1 MKFPLIFLGLI
12 FLSCSENSHKKG
24 DLLTSSIPNV
34 EKMAGFSLE
43 MPPDSIPP
51 HSMKG
56 IVELGGKWVAL
67 IPYSIIREGQAEV
80 EYNHQGMWWGESLV
94 GTSECIRIA
103 NKSGL
108 KTMLKPHV
116 WVIGQGWPGKFDLSS
131 EEQWLTWE
139 ETYRD
144 YILEFAK
151 LAERHNVDLFCI
163 GTEFRIAVVKR
174 EKFWRKLI
182 KEVREI
188 YAGEITYA
196 SNWDNYENVKF
207 WNELDYIGTD
217 AYFPLSKQKEPNLD
231 ELLSGWKKEGDKLK
245 AFSEKWK
252 KKIIFTEY
260 GFRSIDF
267 PSAFHNKDESK
278 LKPNMNNQ
286 MNAYQAFF
294 QTIWAQDWF
303 LGGFLWKWQ
312 FRENIGGKND
322 TDYTPQNKPTTKVIQ
337 KYYEKAS

>member
-1 MKFPLIFLGLI
+1 MKCSLFFLCLILLA
-12 FLSCSENSHKKG
+12 CSEKSNVEGVPKSI
-24 DLLTSSIPNV
+24 LIPNV

-51 HSMKG
+51 NSMEG

-67 IPYSIIREGQAEV
+67 IPYSIIREGRAEV
-80 EYNHQGMWWGESLV
+80 EYNHHGMWWGESLI
-94 GTSECIRIA
+94 GTSECIKMA

-116 WVIGQGWPGKFDLSS
+116 WIIGQGWPGKFDLKS
-131 EEQWLTWE
+131 EEQWLMWE
-139 ETYRD
+139 SSYRS

-151 LAERHNVDLFCI
+151 VAQEQKVDLFCI

-174 EKFWRKLI
+174 EQFWRKLI

-188 YAGEITYA
+188 YKGKITYA
-196 SNWDNYENVKF
+196 SNWDNYQNVNF

-217 AYFPLSKQKEPNLD
+217 AYFPLSKHKEPNLQK
-231 ELLSGWKKEGDKLK
+231 LLSGWKKEGDKLK

-252 KKIIFTEY
+252 KQIIFTEY
-260 GFRSIDF
+260 GFRSIDY
-267 PSAFHNKDESK
+267 PSAFHNKDKSK

-286 MNAYQAFF
+286 KNAYQAFF
-294 QTIWAQDWF
+294 QTIWMEDWF

-312 FRENIGGKND
+312 FRDEIGGEND
-322 TDYTPQNKPTTKVIQ
+322 TDYTPQNKPAANVIQ
-337 KYYEKAS
+337 KYYEKAR